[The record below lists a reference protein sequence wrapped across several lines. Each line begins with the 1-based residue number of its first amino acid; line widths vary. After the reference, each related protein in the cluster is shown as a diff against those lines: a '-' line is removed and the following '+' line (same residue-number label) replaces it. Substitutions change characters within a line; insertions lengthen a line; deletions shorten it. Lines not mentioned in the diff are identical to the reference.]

1 MTHIDVHGDKPLF
14 VDVLTTGF
22 TPQKYI
28 QWLLAT
34 QMVRISTKSLAGLI
48 VALNNTDQRLSALNV

>member
-1 MTHIDVHGDKPLF
+1 LELFFSAATIMTHIDVHADKPLF
-14 VDVLTTGF
+14 VDVLTAEF

-34 QMVRISTKSLAGLI
+34 QMVSINAI
-48 VALNNTDQRLSALNV
+48 LSGYQQ

>member
-34 QMVRISTKSLAGLI
+34 QMVRISTKSLAG
-48 VALNNTDQRLSALNV
+48 ALNNTDQRLSALNA

>member
-1 MTHIDVHGDKPLF
+1 MTHIDIPGDKPLF
-14 VDVLTTGF
+14 VDVLTAEF

-34 QMVRISTKSLAGLI
+34 QMVSIKC
-48 VALNNTDQRLSALNV
+48 NNIQ

>member
-1 MTHIDVHGDKPLF
+1 MTHNIIEVHCDKPLF
-14 VDVLTTGF
+14 LDVLTTEL

-34 QMVRISTKSLAGLI
+34 QMVSINYIMGCLIGSLI
-48 VALNNTDQRLSALNV
+48 V

>member
-34 QMVRISTKSLAGLI
+34 QMVRISTKSLAG
-48 VALNNTDQRLSALNV
+48 ALNNTDQRLLALNA